1 MKAKLWLRIAAV
13 ISLLFALGHTLGSFK
28 YWSPMGDNPVL
39 QTMRQT
45 HFEVMG
51 VSRTYFDFYMAFGYC
66 LSVAGFMQSI
76 LLWQLAGLVTTEP
89 ARVRAMIAVITA
101 AVVVSGIISWLMIVP
116 VPAYFSLALVVPL
129 VVALVKAR

>member
-1 MKAKLWLRIAAV
+1 MRAKLWLRIAAL
-13 ISLLFALGHTLGSFK
+13 ISLLFALGHTLGSLK

-39 QTMRQT
+39 QTMRNT

-76 LLWQLAGLVTTEP
+76 LLWQLAGLVATEP
-89 ARVRAMIAVITA
+89 ARVRAMIAVITV
-101 AVVVSGIISWLMIVP
+101 AVVVSGIISWLMIFP
-116 VPAYFSLALVVPL
+116 VPAYFSLALVAPL

>member
-1 MKAKLWLRIAAV
+1 VKAKLWLKIAAV

-51 VSRTYFDFYMAFGYC
+51 VSRTYFDFFMAFGYC
-66 LSVAGFMQSI
+66 LSVSGFMQGI
-76 LLWQLAGLVTTEP
+76 LLWQLAGLAPTEP
-89 ARVRAMIAVITA
+89 ARVRPMIAVITA
-101 AVVVSGIISWLMIVP
+101 AVVVSGIISWLMIFP
-116 VPAYFSLALVVPL
+116 VPAYFSLALVIPL